1 MFRFIVAT
9 IMMVLLIS
17 CGATSNK
24 GLMPELINCDSAVVM
39 YYHTPGDPRF
49 FNMTKVKNMDSLSGI
64 IKNVNS
70 KPIEAKDSCITQGK
84 IYFYGK
90 GEAVYPVYFSRK
102 EECMTFS
109 FIITGK
115 KYFSSMSKYSRDILN
130 ELEKRVKVFEGRKE

>member
-1 MFRFIVAT
+1 MFRFVVVT
-9 IMMVLLIS
+9 ITMAVLFS
-17 CGATSNK
+17 CGAASNK
-24 GLMPELINCDSAVVM
+24 GLMPELANCDSAVVL

-49 FNMTKVKNMDSLSGI
+49 FNMTKVKKMDSLSGV

-70 KPIEAKDSCITQGK
+70 KTIKPKDSCITQGK

-90 GEAVYPVYFSRK
+90 GEVVYPVYFSRK
-102 EECMTFS
+102 EDCMTFS

-115 KYFSSMSKYSRDILN
+115 KYFSSMSKSSRDILN